1 MAFVVPVV
9 GEIEFLK
16 RIVGLST
23 SGNIQLC
30 LYVNDYVP
38 DEGTTIVN
46 LTDCT
51 ATGYARI
58 TLTTTSWTTSQ
69 VSGQSTASYAEQTF
83 TITDSATVYGYY
95 LLDASNNLLLVER
108 FGTSAFV
115 LPAGGGQIAITPTI
129 SLE

>member
-16 RIVGLST
+16 RIVGLT
-23 SGNIQLC
+23 ASGNMQLC
-30 LYVNDYVP
+30 LFQNDYVP
-38 DEGTTIVN
+38 DESTTIAS
-46 LTDCT
+46 LTECV

-58 TLTTTSWTTSQ
+58 TLTTTSWTTAQ
-69 VSGQSTASYAEQTF
+69 VSGQSTASYPEQTF
-83 TITDSATVYGYY
+83 TITTSATVFGYY
-95 LLDASNNLLLVER
+95 LLDASNNLLLAER
-108 FGTSAFV
+108 FGTSAFI

>member
-23 SGNIQLC
+23 NGNIKLC
-30 LYVNDYVP
+30 LYQNDYVP
-38 DEGTTIVN
+38 DETTTIVN
-46 LTDCT
+46 LTECT
-51 ATGYARI
+51 ATGYGQI
-58 TLTTTSWTTSQ
+58 TLTSSSWTTAQ
-69 VSGQSTASYAEQTF
+69 VSGQSTASYPEQTF
-83 TITDSATVYGYY
+83 TITASATIFGYY
-95 LLDASNNLLLVER
+95 LLDAANNLLLVER